1 MIDECGS
8 NLNLTLRYA
17 RAPRNQRA
25 YGSVPR
31 NTPANTTL
39 IASLSLK
46 GMGAAMVLSGATD
59 TLAFEAY
66 VQEVLAPTLRKGQ
79 IVVLDN
85 LSAHKSS
92 RTAEAITA
100 RGCELWFLPS
110 YSPDFSPI
118 EQAFAKLKNEWRKHE
133 ARTPEALLDT
143 VRTYAVGL
151 VSVDLRSEPR
161 FMTPLFGA
169 SQSQFHLSSGSEKSS
184 KVQGSSFQLRNS

>member
-8 NLNLTLRYA
+8 NLNLTPRYA
-17 RAPRNQRA
+17 RAPRDQRA

-46 GMGAAMVLSGATD
+46 GMGPAMVLSGATD
-59 TLAFEAY
+59 TLAFDAY
-66 VQEVLAPTLRKGQ
+66 VREVLAPTLRNGQ
-79 IVVLDN
+79 VVVLDN

-92 RTAEAITA
+92 RTAEAIAA

-133 ARTPEALLDT
+133 ARTPEALLD
-143 VRTYAVGL
+143 AVSNSL
-151 VSVDLRSEPR
+151 PSI
-161 FMTPLFGA
+161 TPQDAYGFFRDCGFQVEA
-169 SQSQFHLSSGSEKSS
+169 DQVQSI
-184 KVQGSSFQLRNS
+184 